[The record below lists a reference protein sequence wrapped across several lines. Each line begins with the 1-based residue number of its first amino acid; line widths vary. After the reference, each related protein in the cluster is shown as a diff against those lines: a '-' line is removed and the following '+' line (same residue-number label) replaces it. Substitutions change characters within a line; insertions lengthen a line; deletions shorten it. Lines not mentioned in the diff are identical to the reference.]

1 MNAAKVYLVEWLI
14 EDDDSPFFVVKGSS
28 NSYASRRKASWSELL
43 NQTVLLCICCYV
55 HVLCMIRVPSK
66 RILWGGNVG
75 SERGNTMIGV
85 AAQ

>member
-1 MNAAKVYLVEWLI
+1 MGGALGGATN
-14 EDDDSPFFVVKGSS
+14 VVPIPQ
-28 NSYASRRKASWSELL
+28 RRLGELL